1 MMFHDNRGKTIAGR
15 ADGKHVQRP
24 GGIHARG
31 AAEVY
36 ARAIAMVLF
45 AVISM
50 LALAASPPGRSAARD
65 NPRFANLQIDIW
77 PEFDR
82 RGAAL
87 VILKGELP
95 AEAVLPADI
104 SLRIPASSGGPS
116 AVAFAAAAGS
126 EMFNLAYDRTDGDDF
141 ITLRFRAPQRFIHVE
156 FYDRLV
162 TDDPGR
168 SYTYVWPGDVAVDR
182 LSTRLQEPAAASGL
196 SVQPDLGEGIRGP
209 DGLLYRTAELGAR
222 ESGKQLPVNIR
233 YTKANP
239 QTSTEILGVNAPD
252 SNAAVTASSG
262 QRLPAWGLGLAAVVG
277 LSVAAVVFALSWR
290 RREKKTSGT
299 PHGDANFCSQCGNR
313 LAGNARFCSSCG
325 APVRK
330 N

>member
-1 MMFHDNRGKTIAGR
+1 MIMFHDERNKTIAGR
-15 ADGKHVQRP
+15 LDGKHAQPP
-24 GGIHARG
+24 GDIRARG
-31 AAEVY
+31 AAGVY
-36 ARAIAMVLF
+36 ARIIAAVLF
-45 AVISM
+45 AAVSM
-50 LALAASPPGRSAARD
+50 LAFAASLPNLSAARE

-87 VILKGELP
+87 IILKGELP
-95 AEAVLPADI
+95 AEVVLPADI
-104 SLRIPASSGGPS
+104 SLRIPAASGGPS

-141 ITLRFRAPQRFIHVE
+141 ITVRFRAPQRFIHVE

-182 LSTRLQEPAAASGL
+182 LSTRLQEPASASGV
-196 SVQPDLGEGIRGP
+196 SVQPDLGEGIKGP

-222 ESGKQLPVNIR
+222 ESGSELPVDIR
-233 YTKANP
+233 YTKPDP
-239 QTSTEILGVNAPD
+239 QTSTEILGVNVPD
-252 SNAAVTASSG
+252 PNTVTASFG
-262 QRLPAWGLGLAAVVG
+262 ERLPAWGFGLATAVG
-277 LSVAAVVFALSWR
+277 LSVAGVAFALSWR
-290 RREKKTSGT
+290 RRKKMSGT
-299 PHGDANFCSQCGNR
+299 AQGDANFCSLCGNR